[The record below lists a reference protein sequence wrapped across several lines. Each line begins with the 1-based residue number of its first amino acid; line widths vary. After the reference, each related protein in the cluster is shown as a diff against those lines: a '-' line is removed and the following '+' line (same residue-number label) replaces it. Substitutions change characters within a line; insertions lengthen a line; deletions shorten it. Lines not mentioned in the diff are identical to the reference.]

1 MLKAGKEAV
10 MTNKRAAP
18 MMYFYNP
25 SDYPWLYAPLN
36 GGATLFAVRE
46 GERGYYSIATVET
59 AASLNPPQIPPEVL
73 ESALM
78 GSLFG
83 WDAPCALT
91 ALLYSISLRAL
102 Q

>member
-1 MLKAGKEAV
+1 MVKTEREAA
-10 MTNKRAAP
+10 MHKRPPP
-18 MMYFYNP
+18 MMYFFTP
-25 SDYPWLYAPLN
+25 SDYPWLHVELGP
-36 GGATLFAVRE
+36 GATLFAVRE
-46 GERGYYSIATVET
+46 GERGYYSILSVET
-59 AASLNPPQIPPEVL
+59 AASLNPPAIPPEVL

-91 ALLYSISLRAL
+91 ALLYSISLRSL